1 MPSNERRTHG
11 PTFASLDVKRSLVTH
26 LEDGLTTTARKV
38 RFELMRLALAFAVA
52 ITATLGAASC
62 KDLDPPA
69 QPPFQIFIRID
80 SDPGRAVVGATVNR
94 NNKPLATTGPDG
106 RAMLT
111 LTGAEGETTD
121 VTIKCPDAFVSP
133 AKPTSIRLTRFA
145 DKTKVPEYT
154 VNCPPTLR
162 RVVVAV
168 KAENGP
174 NLPVM
179 YLNRMITRTDLSG
192 AAHFALEV
200 APGAQFQVTLDTAEN
215 ARLKPPSPS
224 KPFTAPQHDEILV
237 FDQKFELEKQK
248 VFVFRPNVPKA
259 LN

>member
-1 MPSNERRTHG
+1 MTRSVSGSAILIAVTAV
-11 PTFASLDVKRSLVTH
+11 ASL
-26 LEDGLTTTARKV
+26 
-38 RFELMRLALAFAVA
+38 
-52 ITATLGAASC
+52 LGSGC
-62 KDLDPPA
+62 KDLDPPPP
-69 QPPFQIFIRID
+69 PPFQIFIRIE
-80 SDPGRAVVGATVNR
+80 SDPGQRITGAVVSR
-94 NNKPLATTGPDG
+94 NNKPLGTTGPDG
-106 RAMLT
+106 RTMLT
-111 LTGAEGETTD
+111 LNGVEGETTD
-121 VTIKCPDAFVSP
+121 VTVKCPDAFMSP
-133 AKPTSIRLTRFA
+133 PKPTSIRLTRFA
-145 DKTKVPEYT
+145 DKTKVPEYS
-154 VNCPPTLR
+154 VSCPPMLR

-179 YLNRMITRTDLSG
+179 YLNHMITRTDLSG

-237 FDQKFELEKQK
+237 FDQKFEVERQK
-248 VFVFRPNVPKA
+248 VVVFRPNIPKA

>member
-1 MPSNERRTHG
+1 
-11 PTFASLDVKRSLVTH
+11 
-26 LEDGLTTTARKV
+26 
-38 RFELMRLALAFAVA
+38 MRISFALAAVA
-52 ITATLGAASC
+52 AALCGAAASGC
-62 KDLDPPA
+62 KDLDPPPP
-69 QPPFQIFIRID
+69 PPFQIFIRID
-80 SDPGRAVVGATVNR
+80 SDPGHPVQGAVVSR
-94 NNKPLATTGPDG
+94 NGKPLQTTGPDG

-121 VTIKCPDAFVSP
+121 VSIKCPDAFTSP
-133 AKPTSIRLTRFA
+133 VKPTSIRLTRFA

-154 VNCPPTLR
+154 VTCPPSLR

-179 YLNRMITRTDLSG
+179 YLNRVITRTDASG

-200 APGAQFQVTLDTAEN
+200 APNTQFQVTLDTGEN
-215 ARLKPPSPS
+215 NKLKPPSPT
-224 KPFTAPQHDEILV
+224 KPFTVPQHDDILV
-237 FDQKFELEKQK
+237 FDQKFEVEKVRVIQAK
-248 VFVFRPNVPKA
+248 INIPKA

>member
-1 MPSNERRTHG
+1 MTIIRVAAIAL
-11 PTFASLDVKRSLVTH
+11 F
-26 LEDGLTTTARKV
+26 GLS
-38 RFELMRLALAFAVA
+38 ALA
-52 ITATLGAASC
+52 TSSC
-62 KDLDPPA
+62 KDLDPPPP
-69 QPPFQIFIRID
+69 PPFQIFIRID
-80 SDPGRAVVGATVNR
+80 SDPGHPVTGAVVSRGG
-94 NNKPLATTGPDG
+94 KPLATTGPDG

-121 VTIKCPDAFVSP
+121 VTVKCPDAFTSP
-133 AKPTSIRLTRFA
+133 TKPTSIRLTRFA

-154 VNCPPTLR
+154 VSCPPSLR

-200 APGAQFQVTLDTAEN
+200 APNTQFQVTLDTSEN
-215 ARLKPPSPS
+215 SRLKPPSPT
-224 KPFTAPQHDEILV
+224 KPFTVPGHDDILL
-237 FDQKFELEKQK
+237 FDQKFEVEKVRVFQAK
-248 VFVFRPNVPKA
+248 VNLPRA

>member
-1 MPSNERRTHG
+1 MRFFSR
-11 PTFASLDVKRSLVTH
+11 AAVLVI
-26 LEDGLTTTARKV
+26 GVTA
-38 RFELMRLALAFAVA
+38 
-52 ITATLGAASC
+52 IAASGC
-62 KDLDPPA
+62 KDLDPPVP
-69 QPPFQIFIRID
+69 PPFQIFIRVE
-80 SDPGRAVVGATVNR
+80 SDPGQRVTGATVTR
-94 NNKPLATTGPDG
+94 NNKPLGTTGPDG

-121 VTIKCPDAFVSP
+121 VQVKCPDAFMSP
-133 AKPTSIRLTRFA
+133 SKPTSIRLTRFA
-145 DKTKVPEYT
+145 DKTKVPEYSVT
-154 VNCPPTLR
+154 CPPMLR

-174 NLPVM
+174 NLPVV
-179 YLNRMITRTDLSG
+179 YLNHAITRTDLSG

-215 ARLKPPSPS
+215 SRLKPPSPS

-237 FDQKFELEKQK
+237 FEQKFEVERQK
-248 VFVFRPNVPKA
+248 TVVFRPNIPRA